1 MLVVSLS
8 GSPSLQS
15 RSAGLLEWSRRWLS
29 ARGVEVVS
37 FGVRDFAAEDLLHG
51 RFDSPQ
57 VIELAERVRAA
68 DGLLVATPVYKAA
81 YSGAL
86 KTLLDLLPERALA
99 QQVVLPLATA
109 GSPAHLLALDYA
121 LKPVLASLKA
131 EEVLQGVFADDS
143 QTRYEDGRLLL
154 SPELEQRLSNALE
167 QFYQSLARRP
177 RQVEPGRLEQQL
189 LGARWSI

>member
-154 SPELEQRLSNALE
+154 SPELEQRLGNALE

>member
-37 FGVRDFAAEDLLHG
+37 FAVRDFVAEDLLHG

-57 VIELAERVRAA
+57 VVELAERVRAA

-121 LKPVLASLKA
+121 LKPVLAALKA

-154 SPELEQRLSNALE
+154 APELEQRLSNALE

>member
-109 GSPAHLLALDYA
+109 GSPSHLLALDYA

>member
-15 RSAGLLEWSRRWLS
+15 RSAGLLDWSRRWLS

-51 RFDSPQ
+51 CFDSPQ
-57 VIELAERVRAA
+57 VIELVERMRAA

-81 YSGAL
+81 YSGGL
-86 KTLLDLLPERALA
+86 KTLLDLLPECALA
-99 QQVVLPLATA
+99 NQVVLPLATA

-121 LKPVLASLKA
+121 LKPVLTALKA
-131 EEVLQGVFADDS
+131 EQVLQGVFADDA
-143 QTRYEDGRLLL
+143 QTRYQDGGLWLA
-154 SPELEQRLSNALE
+154 PELQQRLESALE
-167 QFYQSLARRP
+167 QFYQALVRRP
-177 RQVEPGRLEQQL
+177 RHLQLGQLEQQL
-189 LGARWSI
+189 LGARWSV